1 MSMPPII
8 SALRRHKAGVILIAL
23 QIALTLAIVTNAVYI
38 IDQRVERVNRATGID
53 ESNLL
58 LVQQAWVDAPD
69 DQSPIGVIQ
78 LDAMLREDI
87 DALRRLPDVA
97 SVAATSTLPLLNMA
111 NNNGI
116 SLSPEQKKPTSRV
129 SLYFGDENLIDS
141 LGLRLVAGRAFT
153 AADVVRQGLRDTG
166 LPPIVI
172 VTKLL
177 ADKLF
182 PRGNALGK
190 IVYIGG
196 DTHPLTIVGI
206 VERLQSPTTKDWA
219 EEFAYNSAIVPVRRV
234 GFFSLY
240 AIRTRA
246 GREDT
251 VRQAVGPALYAVN
264 PLRVFGDGTSAR
276 SFAEIRRKAY
286 RDDYGMMI
294 MMAVVCLILIGTT
307 AAGIVGLTSF
317 WVGQRTHQ
325 IGVRRALG
333 ARKVDILRYFQVENL
348 LIAGGGTL
356 IGAVLA
362 LALNLWL
369 VTHFEMSRMPM
380 NFLVAGMIAV
390 LVLGQAAVL
399 SPARR
404 AANVPPVVAT
414 RSI

>member
-8 SALRRHKAGVILIAL
+8 TALRRHKAGVVLIAL

-38 IDQRVERVNRATGID
+38 IAQRVERVNRSTGID

-58 LVQQAWVDAPD
+58 LVQQAWVAAPD
-69 DQSPIGVIQ
+69 DQTAAGVTR
-78 LDAMLREDI
+78 LDAMLREDV

-97 SVAATSTLPLLNMA
+97 SVATTTTLPLLNMA
-111 NNNGI
+111 NNNGV
-116 SLSPEQKKPTSRV
+116 SLSPEQKKPTSRA
-129 SLYFGDENLIDS
+129 SLYFGDEHLMDTLGVQLI
-141 LGLRLVAGRAFT
+141 AGRTFT
-153 AADVVRQGLRDTG
+153 AADVVRQGLRDTS
-166 LPPIVI
+166 LPPVVI
-172 VTKLL
+172 VTKVL

-182 PRGNALGK
+182 PGGDALGK
-190 IVYIGG
+190 TIYIGG
-196 DTHPLTIVGI
+196 VTQPITIVGI
-206 VERLQSPTTKDWA
+206 VERLQSPTTRDWA
-219 EEFAYNSAIVPVRRV
+219 EEFAYNSAILPARRV
-234 GFFSLY
+234 GFYSLY
-240 AIRTRA
+240 AIRSKP
-246 GREDT
+246 GREDAL
-251 VRQAVGPALYAVN
+251 RQALEPTLYAIN
-264 PLRVFGDGTSAR
+264 PLRVFADDSPR
-276 SFAEIRRKAY
+276 SFAEIRQKAY

-294 MMAVVCLILIGTT
+294 MMVVVCLILVGTT

-380 NFLVAGMIAV
+380 NYLVAGMVAV

-404 AANVPPVVAT
+404 ASNVPPVVAT